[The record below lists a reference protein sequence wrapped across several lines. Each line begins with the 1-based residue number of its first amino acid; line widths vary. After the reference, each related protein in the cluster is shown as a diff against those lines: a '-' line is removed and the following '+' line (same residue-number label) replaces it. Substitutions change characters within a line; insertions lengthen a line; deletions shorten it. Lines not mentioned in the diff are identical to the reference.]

1 MYITFCLSAVLPDDY
16 AVQNGGNETFPAC
29 TPELCFLITTVND
42 ELVEEDEEFYISLS
56 SGPNWDNRV
65 YLNQTTAK
73 VTIIDND
80 SKFGI
85 GVKPTLG
92 SDFFFLSSNICNNYA
107 LWLKPTVTVETIR
120 ILLLPTQTSYIA

>member
-1 MYITFCLSAVLPDDY
+1 MYIITFCLSAVSPDDY

-29 TPELCFLITTVND
+29 TPEPCFLITTVND

-85 GVKPTLG
+85 GVKPTMC
-92 SDFFFLSSNICNNYA
+92 SDLFSSAVICVIIMHYGGN
-107 LWLKPTVTVETIR
+107 L
-120 ILLLPTQTSYIA
+120 Q